1 MQLVIVESPTKA
13 RTLQSFLGSDYEIL
27 SSYGHVRDLPKSVF
41 GVDVE
46 HDFTPKYVIPPKAR
60 KTITALKKAARSA
73 DTVLL
78 STDPDREGEAIAW
91 HLAQVLGDHPY
102 QRITF
107 HEITKSAIEKA
118 LEHPR
123 QIDENLVNAQQ
134 ARRILDRIVGYQL
147 SPFLWHKVAK
157 GLSAGRVQSVAVRLI
172 VDREREIQAF
182 KPEEYW
188 DITAYLQNTKI
199 PPQKEF
205 EAKLFKINNK
215 VLDKLEIKNKQ
226 QIDEILANLEEAH
239 YTIANLET
247 KEVKKIRCRHLQLL
261 LCSKRRGKN
270 FICRQNSQ
278 CRSPSSFMK
287 WV

>member
-107 HEITKSAIEKA
+107 HEITKSAIEK
-118 LEHPR
+118 H
-123 QIDENLVNAQQ
+123 
-134 ARRILDRIVGYQL
+134 
-147 SPFLWHKVAK
+147 
-157 GLSAGRVQSVAVRLI
+157 
-172 VDREREIQAF
+172 
-182 KPEEYW
+182 
-188 DITAYLQNTKI
+188 
-199 PPQKEF
+199 
-205 EAKLFKINNK
+205 
-215 VLDKLEIKNKQ
+215 
-226 QIDEILANLEEAH
+226 
-239 YTIANLET
+239 
-247 KEVKKIRCRHLQLL
+247 
-261 LCSKRRGKN
+261 
-270 FICRQNSQ
+270 
-278 CRSPSSFMK
+278 
-287 WV
+287 